1 MRGIAVVV
9 IARHVQPTPWS
20 TIRWDGLHPGEWA
33 EQIDGADVVINL
45 AGRSVNCRYSAA
57 NRREIKESRIITTG
71 LVGDAIA
78 KAARPPGLWMNASTA
93 TIYSHVTDR
102 PMDDVDGVIGGNDLG
117 IPSTWRFSYDVAT
130 SWENAFFSV
139 DTPRT
144 RKVAVRSAI
153 TMSPDRGGAFD
164 TLMNLVRVGLGGTS
178 GSGRQ
183 WVSWVHDVDFVRAVE
198 FLIERKDLDGAV
210 NIASPNPVINRDF
223 MSALRRAYGAPIGLP
238 ATNWMLEIGALLLS
252 TETELI
258 LKSRRVVPRRLV
270 EAGFEFQFPVWS
282 GAAAD
287 LVKRWRG
294 R

>member
-1 MRGIAVVV
+1 VRGIAVVV
-9 IARHVQPTPWS
+9 IARHVRPTPWS
-20 TIRWDGLHPGEWA
+20 IIPWDGLHPGEWA

-164 TLMNLVRVGLGGTS
+164 TLMNLVRVRLGGTS

-183 WVSWVHDVDFVRAVE
+183 WVSWVHYVDFVRAVE

-258 LKSRRVVPRRLV
+258 LKSRRVVPKRLV